1 MDEKRGE
8 VFHVRMGTCDDAKIS
23 ELAGLFILYK
33 FQQLNKISS
42 FGLYIEDGLAVVK
55 NMSGSQS
62 GKVKEELQVLFKEF
76 GHFEGKQQYRLQK
89 KYFLVQS
96 SV

>member
-1 MDEKRGE
+1 
-8 VFHVRMGTCDDAKIS
+8 MGTCNDAKIS
-23 ELAGLFILYK
+23 ELVGLFILYK

-76 GHFEGKQQYRLQK
+76 GHFEDKQYRLQK